1 MDNNSF
7 SMYIK
12 PETNQ
17 IKKGNNDITKEE
29 PIYAIPISDHND
41 ASVLSKIHEE

>member
-1 MDNNSF
+1 
-7 SMYIK
+7 MYLK
-12 PETNQ
+12 PETYQ
-17 IKKGNNDITKEE
+17 AKKVNNDITKEE